1 MKTKVTPEATHRLM
15 PLLEPCSIAI
25 VGASGRSGR
34 PGYHTV
40 RAVRALGFEGAVY
53 PVTPSY
59 EQIDGLECYAAL
71 ADLPEPVDLVIV
83 AGASARLETHIGD
96 ALRHGA
102 RSILAYANLNV
113 LIHDDPK
120 VGERLRSRVREAQVP
135 LAGPYSIGYVNL
147 SKTRA
152 AAWLEPDPKLL
163 RRGGIATIVHS
174 GATYSYTM
182 ISEPRAGFTLNVHP
196 GQELDLTVADY
207 MDYALSCPETRVI
220 GLFLE
225 AIRDPV
231 GFRAALERADQAG
244 VPVVV
249 LHVGRTEAGARH
261 VLSHSGRLAGSTS
274 ALDAVFR
281 HHGVFRVDTMEE
293 WWASLLLFDTEPRP
307 SAGDVVAMADS
318 GGQRALIA
326 DHAAKIGLPWTQIT
340 KKTRDRL
347 TETLDPTLNPENP
360 LDFWGGEPDWPARC
374 EQQLRALTSDPGAG
388 IGVVFTDFT
397 VTDTDPLP
405 LALAKIC
412 RKVAG
417 ESAVPV
423 IAAQYTARHFH
434 PEAIY
439 LLTEAGIP
447 VLDGSRDALL
457 AIKNALDFRD
467 RQAAGR
473 AQTPQRLSKPD
484 RAKVGDILRRTT
496 TLDEVAALDIL
507 GELGMPVIAHGV
519 AETLKETLEVADNIG
534 YPVAL
539 KTAEPGIVHKSDCQ
553 GVCLGVMDTAE
564 LQSQYQEMGKR
575 LGPRVTVAAMA
586 GSGVELSLGMVRD
599 SQFGPLVMLGSGGV
613 MVEVAGDV
621 IFALPPFNEQQGL
634 SLLTS
639 LAIAPRLQ
647 GARGEPPVDLP
658 GLGKVISRFSV
669 IAAGL
674 DNDITEIDINPLIA
688 GPWGCVAV
696 DALLVTAN
704 EMGEQK

>member
-1 MKTKVTPEATHRLM
+1 MPHETSHRLI
-15 PLLEPCSIAI
+15 PLLEPCSIAV
-25 VGASGRSGR
+25 VGASGREGR

-40 RAVRALGFEGAVY
+40 RAVRALGFEGALY

-59 EQIDGLECYAAL
+59 EQIDGLECYASL
-71 ADLPEPVDLVIV
+71 ADVPEPVDLVIV
-83 AGASARLETHIGD
+83 ASASVRLETHIGD
-96 ALRHGA
+96 ALKHGA
-102 RSILAYANLNV
+102 RSILAYANLRE
-113 LIHDDPK
+113 LTHGDPK
-120 VGERLRSRVREAQVP
+120 AGERLRNRVREAQVP

-147 SKTRA
+147 SKNRA

-163 RRGGIATIVHS
+163 HRGGIATIVQS

-207 MDYALSCPETRVI
+207 MDYALSSPETRVI

-225 AIRDPV
+225 AVRDPA
-231 GFRAALERADQAG
+231 GFRAALEKADQTG

-249 LHVGRTEAGARH
+249 LHVGRSAAGARH
-261 VLSHSGRLAGSTS
+261 VLSHAGKLAGSTS

-326 DHAAKIGLPWTQIT
+326 DHATKIGLPWTPIT

-360 LDFWGGEPDWPARC
+360 LDFWGGEPDWQARC

-388 IGVVFTDFT
+388 ICVVFTDLS
-397 VTDTDPLP
+397 VTDTDPVP
-405 LALAKIC
+405 LSLAKIC

-417 ESAVPV
+417 ETALPL

-434 PEAIY
+434 PEAIH

-447 VLDGSRDALL
+447 VLDGSREALL

-467 RQAAGR
+467 RQVAGR
-473 AQTPQRLSKPD
+473 TQTSQRLSNSE
-484 RAKVGDILRRTT
+484 RTRVGDMLRRTI

-507 GELGMPVIAHGV
+507 DELGIPVVAHGV
-519 AETLKETLEVADNIG
+519 AETLKETLEVAENIG

-539 KTAEPGIVHKSDCQ
+539 KTAAYGIAHKSDCQ
-553 GVCLGVMDTAE
+553 GVCLGVMDAIQLE
-564 LQSQYQEMGKR
+564 SQYHEMRKR

-599 SQFGPLVMLGSGGV
+599 PQFGPLVMLGSGGV
-613 MVEVAGDV
+613 MVEVASDV
-621 IFALPPFNEQQGL
+621 TFALPPFSEQQAL

-639 LAIAPRLQ
+639 LAIAPRLH
-647 GARGEPPVDLP
+647 GTRGEPPVDLP

-669 IAAGL
+669 IAAGMD
-674 DNDITEIDINPLIA
+674 DNISEIDINPLIA

-696 DALLVTAN
+696 DALLVRVHP
-704 EMGEQK
+704 